1 MGSGA
6 TNVRSAPLRGTAST
20 SNTGWSVDT
29 EGGLNF
35 SKTVPI
41 TGVTSSMR
49 PQISFENA
57 SYQIAVN
64 AGISYCRTYTGGIN
78 LHAYTVPTGTVSF
91 NYVIEK
97 NVASSIGGTNVA
109 PQPTIRGSASTDN
122 TGWTTTTTAGFAQFK
137 DVPITGV
144 TAAMFPSIAFT
155 TATYTIALDANMTL
169 CSTYA
174 GGIRLFADSVPT
186 GTVTFDY
193 VVTRG

>member
-1 MGSGA
+1 MPTYTKTTWVNG
-6 TNVRSAPLRGTAST
+6 SAP
-20 SNTGWSVDT
+20 
-29 EGGLNF
+29 
-35 SKTVPI
+35 
-41 TGVTSSMR
+41 
-49 PQISFENA
+49 
-57 SYQIAVN
+57 AV
-64 AGISYCRTYTGGIN
+64 
-78 LHAYTVPTGTVSF
+78 
-91 NYVIEK
+91 
-97 NVASSIGGTNVA
+97 
-109 PQPTIRGSASTDN
+109 SASNLNKIENGIETATAFTGQTSTTN
-122 TGWTTTTTAGFAQFK
+122 TGWTATTTAGFAQFK